1 MIQTLDFNQTI
12 TSGQF
17 RTSMT
22 WLGRI
27 IDYQRPSMAEQLI
40 QKNPIS
46 PRSTSPAIPDHQ
58 LSQKPIRHQKLSKV
72 NQIWTWVGFFNR
84 NNISQNNEEF
94 VGAIV
99 LGRTNVTIYWIST
112 TSPRTELQR
121 PPKHNF
127 HMHIRVNFQWTVKLP
142 WNQKFYYLKEKHTNR
157 STFDQT

>member
-58 LSQKPIRHQKLSKV
+58 LKPIRHQKLSKV
-72 NQIWTWVGFFNR
+72 NQIWTWVGFFNC
-84 NNISQNNEEF
+84 NNIFQNNEEF

-99 LGRTNVTIYWIST
+99 SGRTNVTIYWIWT
-112 TSPRTELQR
+112 TSPHREL
-121 PPKHNF
+121 HNF

-142 WNQKFYYLKEKHTNR
+142 WNQKVYYLKETHTNR
-157 STFDQT
+157 STFEQT

>member
-22 WLGRI
+22 WLGRT
-27 IDYQRPSMAEQLI
+27 IDYQRPSMAAQLI

-58 LSQKPIRHQKLSKV
+58 KPIRHQKLSKV
-72 NQIWTWVGFFNR
+72 NQIWTWVGILNC
-84 NNISQNNEEF
+84 NNIFQNNEEF

-99 LGRTNVTIYWIST
+99 LGRTNVTIYWISL
-112 TSPRTELQR
+112 PHPAQNRKDPQ
-121 PPKHNF
+121 KHNF
-127 HMHIRVNFQWTVKLP
+127 HMHIRVNFQWTGKLP

>member
-1 MIQTLDFNQTI
+1 
-12 TSGQF
+12 
-17 RTSMT
+17 
-22 WLGRI
+22 
-27 IDYQRPSMAEQLI
+27 MAEQLI

-58 LSQKPIRHQKLSKV
+58 LKPIRHQKLSKV

-99 LGRTNVTIYWIST
+99 LGRTDVTIYWIST

-121 PPKHNF
+121 PPEAQFPHKS
-127 HMHIRVNFQWTVKLP
+127 KLSM
-142 WNQKFYYLKEKHTNR
+142 NR
-157 STFDQT
+157 KAAMKSKILNISKKMAF